1 MKYLVGIDEGTTGCK
16 VCLFDENG
24 TLVSSSYR
32 EYPSYYPHPGWVEQD
47 IEEIRTAVFD
57 SCKETISKSGVN
69 PAEIS
74 AVGYSNQGI
83 TMVLLDKDGKVL
95 RDHTIGWQ
103 DARNAEVLAE
113 VQQKM
118 TQEEYYSRTG
128 MTLGAYNT
136 SVLNWLKRFEP
147 QTWEK
152 IDRICSHQ
160 DYFLKKL
167 GADGYFIDEAS
178 ANLMCMLNVE
188 TGDWDPEVLM
198 VYNVRYEQL
207 PTIVHEAGKIVGTVS
222 EDVSAQT
229 GLPIGC
235 KVCVGALDTNCCTL
249 AVGGTR
255 PGVEVMVVGTA
266 GTAVLICDKAYKD
279 PTMKVTIRTNH
290 GMPNYQ
296 LSAMTNTAAS
306 SFRWFRDNMCGM
318 EVAMGKLM
326 ETDPYNLI
334 TAIAAHSK
342 PGANGVTALT
352 CLQGAHVRRSN
363 DFARGTFL
371 GVSLG
376 TTKADL
382 AHAILE
388 GICFEMYDIMLMQEE
403 VGGSIDR
410 IVLCGGV
417 TKSDLWCQMFADICE
432 KPVVLMESDELGC
445 LGAAMYAGIG
455 SGVYTDCD
463 NAVARGAHV
472 KKEYIPDADTFSA
485 YRKSFRRWSKSYDL
499 LCSSYYGEEEE

>member
-1 MKYLVGIDEGTTGCK
+1 MKYLIGIDEGTTGCK
-16 VCLFDENG
+16 VCLFDESG
-24 TLVSSSYR
+24 TILASSYR
-32 EYPSYYPHPGWVEQD
+32 EYPSYYPNPGWVEQD
-47 IEEIRTAVFD
+47 IHEIRTAVFD
-57 SCKETISKSGVN
+57 SLKETILKSGVD
-69 PAEIS
+69 AGQIE

-83 TMVLLDKDGKVL
+83 TMVLLDKDKNIL

-103 DARNAEVLAE
+103 DARNAEVLPELFA
-113 VQQKM
+113 QM
-118 TQEEYYSRTG
+118 TQEEYYDRTG
-128 MTLGAYNT
+128 MALGAYNT
-136 SVLNWLKRFEP
+136 SVLNWLKKHEP
-147 QTWEK
+147 EVWSR

-160 DYFLKKL
+160 DFFLHEL
-167 GADGYFIDEAS
+167 GADGYYIDEAS
-178 ANLMCMLNVE
+178 ANLLCMLNVE
-188 TGDWDPEVLM
+188 TGDWDPEAMKL
-198 VYNVRYEQL
+198 YNVRYEQL
-207 PTIVHEAGKIVGTVS
+207 PTIVHEAGKVVGTVPPAVA
-222 EDVSAQT
+222 EET
-229 GLPIGC
+229 GLPVGC

-249 AVGGTR
+249 AVGGIR
-255 PGVEVMVVGTA
+255 SGVEVMVVGTA

-306 SFRWFRDNMCGM
+306 SFRWFRDNLCGM

-334 TAIAAHSK
+334 TAVAENSK
-342 PGANGVTALT
+342 PGANGVTAIT
-352 CLQGAHVRRSN
+352 CLQGAHVRRNN
-363 DFARGTFL
+363 DYARGTFL

-376 TTKADL
+376 TTKADI

-403 VGGSIDR
+403 VGGSIDQ

-455 SGVYTDCD
+455 SGVYASCED
-463 NAVARGAHV
+463 AVARGTHI
-472 KKEYIPDADTFSA
+472 KKEFKPDPATFEA
-485 YRKSFRRWSKSYDL
+485 YRDSFKRWTKSYDL
-499 LCSSYYGEEEE
+499 LCNSYYGEE